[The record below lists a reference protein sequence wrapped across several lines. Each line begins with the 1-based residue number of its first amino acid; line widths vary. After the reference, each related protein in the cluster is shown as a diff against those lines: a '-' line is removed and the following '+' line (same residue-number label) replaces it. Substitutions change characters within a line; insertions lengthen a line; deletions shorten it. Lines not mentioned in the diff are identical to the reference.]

1 MAERAAAPERPLTGD
16 LPEVLAE
23 RLAAMGEPPYR
34 ARQLFRAFHAEG
46 RLDPQSITTLPAALR
61 ERLASEA
68 PPATTLREAQEAA
81 DGTTK
86 LLLGLA
92 DGRAVESVLIPEN
105 DRVTVCVSTQV
116 GCPIRCIFCA
126 SGVRGLLRNLTPA
139 EIVEPLIHARA
150 RLGKRPTHI
159 VLMGMGEPLLNLDA
173 VVQAIRI
180 WTHPDGMGMSPR
192 RITVSTAL
200 TPQRID
206 ALAAA
211 DLGVNLA
218 VSLHAPDDVTRAE
231 LVPGSPVGR
240 VKALVEAAA
249 RFATTTRRDATVEYV
264 LIDKLNDQ
272 PAHAEALADVLE
284 GLPIHVNLIPF
295 NPVSHRPDLAPPS
308 GLAATGFAR
317 RLAERNVSVTLR
329 TQRGE
334 DIAAACG
341 QLALERAL
349 GEGD

>member
-1 MAERAAAPERPLTGD
+1 M
-16 LPEVLAE
+16 
-23 RLAAMGEPPYR
+23 
-34 ARQLFRAFHAEG
+34 
-46 RLDPQSITTLPAALR
+46 
-61 ERLASEA
+61 
-68 PPATTLREAQEAA
+68 
-81 DGTTK
+81 
-86 LLLGLA
+86 
-92 DGRAVESVLIPEN
+92 
-105 DRVTVCVSTQV
+105 
-116 GCPIRCIFCA
+116 
-126 SGVRGLLRNLTPA
+126 
-139 EIVEPLIHARA
+139 
-150 RLGKRPTHI
+150 
-159 VLMGMGEPLLNLDA
+159 
-173 VVQAIRI
+173 QAIRI

-349 GEGD
+349 GEDD